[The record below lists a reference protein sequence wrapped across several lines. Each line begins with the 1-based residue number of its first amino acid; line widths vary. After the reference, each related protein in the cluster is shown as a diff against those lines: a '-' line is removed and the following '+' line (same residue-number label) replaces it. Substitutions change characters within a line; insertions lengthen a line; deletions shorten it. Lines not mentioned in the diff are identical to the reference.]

1 MVRKYARAGLAGA
14 IAFIIASIVSNML
27 FFQIGYGI
35 LFENELQS
43 EKLRKVLFEMEP
55 LPLMFSNGPA
65 YMAGVAVI
73 GVLHGL
79 VFAYLEPA
87 LPSQGRLKRGLA
99 YGVILWVLMAVYFEF
114 HAPFNMFGE
123 PISLVFVELG
133 FWAVVLA
140 LEGVVLSFIYGA
152 PRLAKPA

>member
-1 MVRKYARAGLAGA
+1 MIRKYVRAGLAGA
-14 IAFIIASIVSNML
+14 IAFVIASIVSNVL
-27 FFQIGYGI
+27 FFQLGYSI

-55 LPLMFSNGPA
+55 LPLMFSNGPL
-65 YMAGVAVI
+65 YMAGIAVI

-87 LPSQGRLKRGLA
+87 LPSQGRVKRGLA
-99 YGVILWVLMAVYFEF
+99 YGVILWILMAVYFEF

-140 LEGVVLSFIYGA
+140 VEGVVLSFIYGA
-152 PRLAKPA
+152 TSSPNPA